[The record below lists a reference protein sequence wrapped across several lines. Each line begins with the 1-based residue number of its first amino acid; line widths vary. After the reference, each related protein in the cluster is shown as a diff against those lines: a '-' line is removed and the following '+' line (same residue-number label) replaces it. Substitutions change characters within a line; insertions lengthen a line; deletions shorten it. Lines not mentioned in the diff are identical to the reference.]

1 MKYSKEYLL
10 SEISRYIK
18 EHDGNFPQSADIKVK
33 NGYPSLASYI
43 NTFGSWNLALEAYE
57 DSLFPE
63 QMIEPDL
70 IGKYTNICENEI
82 YKLYLKYPHISIM
95 EISTIFE
102 MGYNTGV
109 SAEAEAVDLQFMKDM
124 YL

>member
-1 MKYSKEYLL
+1 
-10 SEISRYIK
+10 
-18 EHDGNFPQSADIKVK
+18 
-33 NGYPSLASYI
+33 
-43 NTFGSWNLALEAYE
+43 
-57 DSLFPE
+57 
-63 QMIEPDL
+63 MIEPDL